1 MGTKQDKCREG
12 AGSKVPGWN
21 WELEL
26 NHSMCTRTPGTHK
39 DGGEMCSADTEW
51 IWIWIWSTI
60 SIFQAHP
67 LPLRVFGS

>member
-39 DGGEMCSADTEW
+39 DGEEMCSADTEW
-51 IWIWIWSTI
+51 I
-60 SIFQAHP
+60 
-67 LPLRVFGS
+67 